1 MTFLPVDVINEYA
14 QLEGG
19 ELNKAKEVL
28 AFEVTKLIHGEPAA
42 VKAQEAARSLFG
54 SGGNSENVP
63 TAAVDRALFADGKAL
78 ALDVFLAAKLIPS
91 KSEGRRLIEQ
101 GGIAVDDIKL
111 NSPQDEILES
121 AFEKGYIMAKKGKKV
136 HLKIELA

>member
-1 MTFLPVDVINEYA
+1 M
-14 QLEGG
+14 
-19 ELNKAKEVL
+19 
-28 AFEVTKLIHGEPAA
+28 
-42 VKAQEAARSLFG
+42 
-54 SGGNSENVP
+54 
-63 TAAVDRALFADGKAL
+63 
-78 ALDVFLAAKLIPS
+78 LIPS